1 MEAAAAGTS
10 RNAKT
15 FYAVAKKEDMP
26 PELLEKFLAYQAARA
41 YTHPLYE
48 REGQAY
54 GKVPRGMTA
63 IYQTPEFAKAGNL
76 CVRVRA
82 LMRSHAHPHRSL
94 LNPRPHFLHAPIAAA
109 QLKALPQSLQRPPHH
124 A

>member
-1 MEAAAAGTS
+1 MQEAAAAGTS

-26 PELLEKFLAYQAARA
+26 PEMLEKFLAYQAARA

-63 IYQTPEFAKAGNL
+63 VYQTPEFAKAGNL
-76 CVRVRA
+76 CVCVCARA
-82 LMRSHAHPHRSL
+82 CLRLRSRACAAARSL
-94 LNPRPHFLHAPIAAA
+94 TPRPHFYTPRLLCAAPSI
-109 QLKALPQSLQRPPHH
+109 S
-124 A
+124 